1 MKIRNSKTIEY
12 KNTPLSDI
20 CNIRNGFSFKSNQY
34 SKNGIRVI
42 RISDVQKGSI
52 SDNDVVYYPI
62 ELKREFENYLLNE
75 DDILISLTGNVGRV
89 AILKPSNL
97 PAALNQRVAALVTNS
112 NVINKYIYY
121 CISNDNFEKQCIEA
135 SIGGAQK
142 NLSTK
147 WLANYIIQI
156 PDKKVQEEIVEIL
169 DSFTNLI
176 DALNEELSLRQKQF
190 EYYREKLLTFD
201 DNVKRLSFGN
211 DFSLK
216 ARIGWQGLTKK
227 EYRKTGDYYLITG
240 TDFKEGNKIDFSTCV
255 YVDEDRYTQDPNI
268 QIKPND
274 VLITKDGTLGK
285 VAFIERM
292 DKPATLN
299 GGVFVVRSKVNG
311 VHPKYVA
318 YYLSS
323 SIFKNWIEQNHTNG
337 SIMHLTQKMLVNFE
351 IAMPSISIQQ
361 SMVSKLDAFESL
373 ISSLKEEIALRQKQY
388 EYYREKLL
396 TFD

>member
-1 MKIRNSKTIEY
+1 MEVRKLGDIEDLGIIEMGRGNVISKNDILSTPGNYPVYSSSSSNNGEIGRYGKYMFDDERITWSIDGGGKLFYRNNIKYSVTNVCGWLKVLDEKKIISKYLYYLLINQWQKLNFNYSHKAHPSVIRNEYYVPNIE
-12 KNTPLSDI
+12 I
-20 CNIRNGFSFKSNQY
+20 
-34 SKNGIRVI
+34 
-42 RISDVQKGSI
+42 
-52 SDNDVVYYPI
+52 
-62 ELKREFENYLLNE
+62 
-75 DDILISLTGNVGRV
+75 
-89 AILKPSNL
+89 
-97 PAALNQRVAALVTNS
+97 
-112 NVINKYIYY
+112 
-121 CISNDNFEKQCIEA
+121 
-135 SIGGAQK
+135 
-142 NLSTK
+142 
-147 WLANYIIQI
+147 
-156 PDKKVQEEIVEIL
+156 KVQEEIVKIL

-201 DNVKRLSFGN
+201 ETVERLSFGN

-227 EYRKTGDYYLITG
+227 EYRKSGDYYLITG
-240 TDFKEGNKIDFSTCV
+240 TDFKDGNKIDFSTCV
-255 YVDEDRYTQDPNI
+255 YVDEERYTQDPNI

-285 VAFIERM
+285 VAFIEKM

-299 GGVFVVRSKVNG
+299 GGVFVVRSKVGG
-311 VHPKYVA
+311 VIPKYVA

-337 SIMHLTQKMLVNFE
+337 SIMHLTQKLLVKFE
-351 IAMPSISIQQ
+351 IAIPSTEVQQ
-361 SMVSKLDAFESL
+361 SIVEKLDAFESL